1 MKKRVEEIIVA
12 VVVVGVFVLMLGTL
26 LEGYRYITG
35 MNNDEKK
42 NAFLQSNQE
51 FVCRS
56 GFERFLVSRESGWS
70 INRSEFVKDDK
81 FVSISECRERD

>member
-1 MKKRVEEIIVA
+1 MSTLRDMIVA
-12 VVVVGVFVLMLGTL
+12 VVIIGIFVLMLGAL

-42 NAFLQSNQE
+42 KAFLQSNQE

-56 GFERFLVSRESGWS
+56 GFERFLVSTENGWN
-70 INRSEFVKDDK
+70 IKEDEFVKDDK
-81 FVSISECRERD
+81 FVSISECRERE